1 MSLIFSR
8 KTFDRA
14 FKTLFFPMVMAAE
27 PGKSGNEQEK
37 SSDLSIP
44 NKKSVPNL
52 KICTKS
58 IPAESRNGVM
68 DFPELANSME
78 SNKHEQS
85 SGAEIDAGAQ
95 NGHMHSNV
103 KAKFISEDDSSNNNL
118 KSDVSPSHR
127 DQLLLLH
134 LDLIER
140 QQQLI
145 QEKDKLILELKSDKE
160 QVLPTVC

>member
-1 MSLIFSR
+1 
-8 KTFDRA
+8 
-14 FKTLFFPMVMAAE
+14 MVMAAE
-27 PGKSGNEQEK
+27 PGKSGNEKEIPG
-37 SSDLSIP
+37 DLSIP
-44 NKKSVPNL
+44 SKKRVPNI

-68 DFPELANSME
+68 ALPELVNSGE
-78 SNKHEQS
+78 NNKHEEN
-85 SGAEIDAGAQ
+85 SGAEVDALAQ
-95 NGHMHSNV
+95 NGQMYSHV
-103 KAKFISEDDSSNNNL
+103 KAKFISEEDSSNNNL

-145 QEKDKLILELKSDKE
+145 QEKDKLILELKNDKE